1 MQIGNAIKFTLEGE
15 VRVTVYM
22 GDRCSPP
29 YKAAGSPS
37 QSITPRKAAEYRFM
51 HVDIVD
57 TGIGIK
63 PMDVPKLFNKF
74 VQADSST
81 TRNFGGTGL
90 GLAISRKFVE
100 VYCSPTSLAHT
111 PTLQILKQ
119 QLTIIYANA
128 VDGWES
134 MAGERGTRERNIM
147 QDVCFSWHT

>member
-15 VRVTVYM
+15 VRVTVFM
-22 GDRCSPP
+22 GEMSPP
-29 YKAAGSPS
+29 LQAAGSPS
-37 QSITPRKAAEYRFM
+37 QAMTPRKALEYRYL

-63 PMDVPKLFNKF
+63 AMDVPKLFNKF

-100 VYCSPTSLAHT
+100 VFFIPNPKSPLFATIT
-111 PTLQILKQ
+111 P
-119 QLTIIYANA
+119 
-128 VDGWES
+128 
-134 MAGERGTRERNIM
+134 
-147 QDVCFSWHT
+147 F